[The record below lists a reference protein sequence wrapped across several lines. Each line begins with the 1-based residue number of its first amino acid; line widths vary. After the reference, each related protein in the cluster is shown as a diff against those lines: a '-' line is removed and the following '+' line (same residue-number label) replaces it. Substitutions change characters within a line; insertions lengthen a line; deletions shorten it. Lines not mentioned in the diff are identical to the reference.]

1 MRTGNFAAALALVA
15 IATSVAAAPPQ
26 VRIKDY
32 GKSEFEGNCASCHG
46 VDGKGSGPV
55 TPWLTKAP
63 PDLTTLAQKN
73 GGILPLDRL
82 YQSVSGEG
90 KTAHGTREMP
100 VWGQTFRTLA
110 AEQYMDYPYDPEP
123 IVRARILAILEYINR
138 IQVGHR

>member
-1 MRTGNFAAALALVA
+1 MQIKPTILALVLVSL
-15 IATSVAAAPPQ
+15 ATSVSAAPPQ
-26 VRIKDY
+26 TRIKDF
-32 GKSEFEGNCASCHG
+32 GRSEFEGNCASCHG
-46 VDGKGSGPV
+46 MDGKGSGPV

-63 PDLTTLAQKN
+63 PDLTTLAKNN

-90 KTAHGTREMP
+90 KTAHGTRDMP

-123 IVRARILAILEYINR
+123 IVRARLLAILEYINR
-138 IQVGHR
+138 IQVGR